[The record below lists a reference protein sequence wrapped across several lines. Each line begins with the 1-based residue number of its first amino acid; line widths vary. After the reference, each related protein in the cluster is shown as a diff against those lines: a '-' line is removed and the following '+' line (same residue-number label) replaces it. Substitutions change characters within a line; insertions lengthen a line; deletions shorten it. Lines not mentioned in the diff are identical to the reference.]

1 MNIDLKL
8 LALGLME
15 TEEEKTFPLPPI
27 NPYVLRHIYEPLLRD
42 ETVRFSELNYAAFDD
57 SDLTD
62 LETMLDDY
70 GDAERRLVHLNE
82 LLCSA
87 PPVSASVRAFC

>member
-15 TEEEKTFPLPPI
+15 AEEEKTFPLPPI

-57 SDLTD
+57 RDLND
-62 LETMLDDY
+62 LETMLTDSEDT
-70 GDAERRLVHLNE
+70 ERRLVYLNK

-87 PPVSASVRAFC
+87 PPVSAPIRAFC

>member
-15 TEEEKTFPLPPI
+15 AEEEKTFPLPPI

-42 ETVRFSELNYAAFDD
+42 ETVRFSELNFAAFDD

-62 LETMLDDY
+62 LETMLEEC
-70 GDAERRLVHLNE
+70 GDTERRLASLNG
-82 LLCSA
+82 LLCGA
-87 PPVSASVRAFC
+87 PPVSVSVRAFC